1 MDPAVSR
8 EAPCVEPGRVELRYF
23 PAPAKLNLF
32 LHVVGRR
39 ADGYHELQ
47 TVFRFLDY
55 GDELE
60 ITPRTD
66 GQICLAEPLPGV
78 AQERD
83 LCWRAARL
91 LQVQMQT
98 QTGCALGAD
107 IRLIKRLPMGG
118 GLGGGSSDAATV
130 LMALNRIWGLGLS
143 REALQG
149 LGLQLGADVP
159 VFIHGQTVFAEGVGE
174 IFQPLTL
181 PPAAYVVL
189 IPPVAVST
197 QAVFS
202 HPELTRD
209 TPRLTIAPLTDGAW
223 QDDRT
228 HNDLE
233 PLVVRLY
240 PEVAAALDWLGQYGA
255 ARMTGS
261 GACCFA
267 AFANREEAERVFARR
282 PSGMH
287 GFVANGLDQ
296 HPLFGIV

>member
-1 MDPAVSR
+1 MN
-8 EAPCVEPGRVELRYF
+8 VERCFY

-60 ITPRTD
+60 ITPRAD
-66 GQICLAEPLPGV
+66 GQIVLVEPLPGV
-78 AQERD
+78 APERD

-91 LQVQMQT
+91 LQAQM
-98 QTGCALGAD
+98 GGGLGAD

-143 REALQG
+143 RKALQG

-174 IFQPLTL
+174 IFQPLVL
-181 PPAAYVVL
+181 PPATYVVL
-189 IPPVAVST
+189 IPAVAVPT

-209 TPRLTIAPLTDGAW
+209 TARLTITPLTEGAW
-223 QDDRT
+223 QDSRT
-228 HNDLE
+228 RNDLE
-233 PLVVRLY
+233 PLVTRLY
-240 PEVAAALDWLGQYGA
+240 PEVAAALDWLGQFGA

-267 AFANREEAERVFARR
+267 AFAYREDAERVFASR
-282 PSGMH
+282 PPGMH
-287 GFVANGLDQ
+287 GFVADGLDQ

>member
-1 MDPAVSR
+1 MDPAVS
-8 EAPCVEPGRVELRYF
+8 ELPRRF

-47 TVFRFLDY
+47 TVFRFLRY

-60 ITPRTD
+60 ITARVD
-66 GQICLAEPLPGV
+66 GRIVLTEPLPGV
-78 AQERD
+78 VQEQD

-91 LQVQMQT
+91 LQT
-98 QTGCALGAD
+98 HTGCALGAD

-130 LMALNRIWGLGLS
+130 LLALNQIWALGLS
-143 REALQG
+143 REALQA

-159 VFIHGQTVFAEGVGE
+159 IFIYGQTAFAEGVGE
-174 IFQPLTL
+174 VLRPLAL
-181 PPAAYVVL
+181 PAAVYVVL

-197 QAVFS
+197 QTVFL

-209 TPRLTIAPLTDGAW
+209 TPRLTITPLMEGAC

-233 PLVVRLY
+233 PLVTRLY
-240 PEVAAALDWLGQYGA
+240 PEVAAALVWLGQYGA

-267 AFANREEAERVFARR
+267 AFASREEAERVFARR

-287 GFVANGLDQ
+287 GFVADGLDQ

>member
-1 MDPAVSR
+1 MSV
-8 EAPCVEPGRVELRYF
+8 GRFY

-39 ADGYHELQ
+39 ANGYHELQ

-60 ITPRTD
+60 ITPRAD
-66 GQICLAEPLPGV
+66 GQIVLVEPLPGV
-78 AQERD
+78 AQEHD

-91 LQVQMQT
+91 LQAH
-98 QTGCALGAD
+98 TGCGLGAD

-130 LMALNRIWGLGLS
+130 LMALNQLWGLGLS
-143 REALQG
+143 RATLQE

-159 VFIHGQTVFAEGVGE
+159 VFVYGQTTFAEGVGE
-174 IFQPLTL
+174 VFQPLSL
-181 PPAAYVVL
+181 APATYVVL

-197 QAVFS
+197 QGVFS

-209 TPRLTIAPLTDGAW
+209 TPRLTITALTEGAW

-233 PLVVRLY
+233 PLVARLY

-267 AFANREEAERVFARR
+267 AFASREDAERVFAIR

-287 GFVANGLDQ
+287 GFVADGLDQ

>member
-1 MDPAVSR
+1 MDPAVSGVPQR
-8 EAPCVEPGRVELRYF
+8 F

-39 ADGYHELQ
+39 PDGYHELQ
-47 TVFRFLDY
+47 TLFRFLKYD
-55 GDELE
+55 DELE
-60 ITPRTD
+60 ITARVD
-66 GQICLAEPLPGV
+66 GHIVLTEPLPGV
-78 AQERD
+78 AQEQD

-91 LQVQMQT
+91 LQMH
-98 QTGCALGAD
+98 TGCALGAD

-130 LMALNRIWGLGLS
+130 LLVLNRIWALDLS
-143 REALQG
+143 REALQS

-159 VFIHGQTVFAEGVGE
+159 IFVYGQTAFAEGVGDVL
-174 IFQPLTL
+174 QPLAL
-181 PPAAYVVL
+181 PPAVYVVL

-197 QAVFS
+197 RAVFS
-202 HPELTRD
+202 HPDLTRD
-209 TPRLTIAPLTDGAW
+209 TPRLTIAPLMEGAW

-233 PLVVRLY
+233 PLVARLY
-240 PEVAAALDWLGQYGA
+240 PEVAAALVWLSQYGA

-261 GACCFA
+261 GACCFVA
-267 AFANREEAERVFARR
+267 CDSREEAERIFALR

-287 GFVANGLDQ
+287 GFVAEGLDQ
-296 HPLFGIV
+296 HPLFEIV

>member
-1 MDPAVSR
+1 MN
-8 EAPCVEPGRVELRYF
+8 VERCFY

-60 ITPRTD
+60 ITPRAD
-66 GQICLAEPLPGV
+66 GQIVLVEPLPGV
-78 AQERD
+78 APERD

-91 LQVQMQT
+91 LQAQM
-98 QTGCALGAD
+98 GGGLGAD

-143 REALQG
+143 RKALQG

-174 IFQPLTL
+174 IFQPLVL
-181 PPAAYVVL
+181 PPATYVVL
-189 IPPVAVST
+189 IPPVAVPT

-209 TPRLTIAPLTDGAW
+209 TARLTITPLTEGAW
-223 QDDRT
+223 QDSRT
-228 HNDLE
+228 RNDLE
-233 PLVVRLY
+233 PLVTRLY
-240 PEVAAALDWLGQYGA
+240 PEVAAALDWLGQFGA

-267 AFANREEAERVFARR
+267 AFAYREDAERVFASR
-282 PSGMH
+282 PPGMH
-287 GFVANGLDQ
+287 GFVADGLDQ

>member
-1 MDPAVSR
+1 MDPAVSVKPQR
-8 EAPCVEPGRVELRYF
+8 F

-39 ADGYHELQ
+39 ADGFHELQ

-66 GQICLAEPLPGV
+66 GRIVLTEPLPGV
-78 AQERD
+78 APEQD
-83 LCWRAARL
+83 LCWRAAHL
-91 LQVQMQT
+91 LQTQMQI
-98 QTGCALGAD
+98 QTGCVLGAD

-130 LMALNRIWGLGLS
+130 LMGLNRIWGLGLS
-143 REALQG
+143 REVLQG

-159 VFIHGQTVFAEGVGE
+159 VFIYGQTAFAEGVGE
-174 IFQPLTL
+174 VFQPLAL
-181 PPAAYVVL
+181 PPAVYVVL
-189 IPPVAVST
+189 IPPVEVST
-197 QAVFS
+197 QAVFA

-209 TPRLTIAPLTDGAW
+209 TPRLTISPLTDGAW

-228 HNDLE
+228 RNDLE
-233 PLVVRLY
+233 PLVVGLY
-240 PEVAAALDWLGQYGA
+240 PEVAAALGWLGQHGA

-267 AFANREEAERVFARR
+267 AFASREEAERVFVRR

-287 GFVANGLDQ
+287 GFVAGGLDQ

>member
-1 MDPAVSR
+1 MN
-8 EAPCVEPGRVELRYF
+8 VERCFY

-60 ITPRTD
+60 ITPRAD
-66 GQICLAEPLPGV
+66 GQIVLVEPLPGV
-78 AQERD
+78 APERD

-91 LQVQMQT
+91 LQAQM
-98 QTGCALGAD
+98 GGGLGAD

-143 REALQG
+143 RKALQG

-174 IFQPLTL
+174 IFQPLVL
-181 PPAAYVVL
+181 PPATYVVL
-189 IPPVAVST
+189 IPPVAVPT

-209 TPRLTIAPLTDGAW
+209 AARLTITPLTEGAW
-223 QDDRT
+223 QDSRT
-228 HNDLE
+228 RNDLE
-233 PLVVRLY
+233 PLVTRLY
-240 PEVAAALDWLGQYGA
+240 PEVAAALDWLGQFGA

-267 AFANREEAERVFARR
+267 AFAYREDAERVFASR
-282 PSGMH
+282 PPGMH
-287 GFVANGLDQ
+287 GFVADGLDQ

>member
-1 MDPAVSR
+1 MDPAVSGVPQR
-8 EAPCVEPGRVELRYF
+8 F

-66 GQICLAEPLPGV
+66 GQIVLVEPLPGV
-78 AQERD
+78 PQERD

-91 LQVQMQT
+91 LQAH
-98 QTGCALGAD
+98 TGCGLGAD

-159 VFIHGQTVFAEGVGE
+159 VFIYGQTAFAEGVGE
-174 IFQPLTL
+174 VFQPLALL
-181 PPAAYVVL
+181 PATYVVL
-189 IPPVAVST
+189 IPPVEVST
-197 QAVFS
+197 QAVFL

-209 TPRLTIAPLTDGAW
+209 TPRLTIAPLMDGAC
-223 QDDRT
+223 QDDKT

-233 PLVVRLY
+233 PLVARLY
-240 PEVAAALDWLGQYGA
+240 PEVAVALVWLGQHGA

-267 AFANREEAERVFARR
+267 AFASHEEAERVFAKR

-287 GFVANGLDQ
+287 GFVADGLDQ